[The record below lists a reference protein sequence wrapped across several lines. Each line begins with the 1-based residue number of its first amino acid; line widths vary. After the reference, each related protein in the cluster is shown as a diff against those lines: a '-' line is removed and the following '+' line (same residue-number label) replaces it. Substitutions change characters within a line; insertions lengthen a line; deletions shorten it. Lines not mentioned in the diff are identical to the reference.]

1 MYFNAN
7 AEDVARAVSA
17 IGIGMFLGAL
27 IGGLFVDILGT
38 WKILLVTGVQ
48 LLSTVT
54 ILFMPY
60 VGTISVLWFMFFLL
74 GTAGGV
80 VNVGKKKIREIDR
93 YMWYLC
99 K

>member
-7 AEDVARAVSA
+7 AEEVARAVSA

-27 IGGLFVDILGT
+27 IGGLFVDMLGT

-48 LLSTVT
+48 LLATVT
-54 ILFMPY
+54 IVSMPF

-80 VNVGKKKIREIDR
+80 VNVGKKNT
-93 YMWYLC
+93 
-99 K
+99 